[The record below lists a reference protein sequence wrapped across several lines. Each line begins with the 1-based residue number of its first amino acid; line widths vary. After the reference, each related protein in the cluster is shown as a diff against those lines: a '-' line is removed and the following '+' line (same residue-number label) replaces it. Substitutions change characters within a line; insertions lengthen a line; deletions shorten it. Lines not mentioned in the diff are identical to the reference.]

1 MANTIANSMVPMCPT
16 RVFYKGKEID
26 IKDIIVVWSDNFGR
40 PDSGTIE
47 DFASSRAGDAVG
59 EFEAGEGF

>member
-26 IKDIIVVWSDNFGR
+26 IKDIVVVWSDNFGR
-40 PDSGTIE
+40 PESGTIN
-47 DFASSRAGDAVG
+47 DFAYSRVNDAVG
-59 EFEAGEGF
+59 EFEAGDGF